1 MFVSAAFVLSLA
13 SLVTAQSTNPT
24 LEIEAIQAHFSNAG
38 LVPSLL
44 PTFAPTAFFNLS
56 YSGVGA
62 ISPGQKLTKDQ
73 VSPTPQLTVTP
84 ANDTVKL
91 EGNYT
96 LVMADADVVGTDE
109 SKGQTRHW
117 LVNDVTLTGSSP
129 FNVSTA
135 SGLAVTEYAGPAP
148 ASGSGAHRYVILLL
162 PQGSDFT
169 PPANLSTANVGVSVF
184 NLEDY
189 ISTSKLGAAVAGTYI
204 TVEEGTATATPSP
217 TSAVVTSTLP
227 AAHASTAGASGT
239 ASSTAKTTTS
249 TGNAA
254 MSAQGLSTPLALLA
268 AAFGIIMM

>member
-62 ISPGQKLTKDQ
+62 ISLGQKLTKDREFITRTNDAINLANPAPAYVRARNLLE

-117 LVNDVTLTGSSP
+117 LVNDVTLTG
-129 FNVSTA
+129 VSRQSVHSTHA
-135 SGLAVTEYAGPAP
+135 DCP
-148 ASGSGAHRYVILLL
+148 LLIQARL
-162 PQGSDFT
+162 PSMCPQHLVWRSQSMQD
-169 PPANLSTANVGVSVF
+169 PLQRR
-184 NLEDY
+184 
-189 ISTSKLGAAVAGTYI
+189 AAVPIGT
-204 TVEEGTATATPSP
+204 
-217 TSAVVTSTLP
+217 
-227 AAHASTAGASGT
+227 
-239 ASSTAKTTTS
+239 
-249 TGNAA
+249 
-254 MSAQGLSTPLALLA
+254 
-268 AAFGIIMM
+268 